1 MNVSLGKL
9 SNWIRDQVKH
19 GDYETDSELVREAVR
34 RMKDSQPTEPAALQR
49 LMDEAEQSGF
59 GKFSQRDWNNLRRLA
74 KAGLVK

>member
-34 RMKDSQPTEPAALQR
+34 RMKDSQPAESPA
-49 LMDEAEQSGF
+49 
-59 GKFSQRDWNNLRRLA
+59 LRRLA
-74 KAGLVK
+74 KAGLAK